1 MTNRRDSPL
10 RSVLPITTRGG
21 WTFTAFW
28 LSGIIAI
35 MLIVTNTVPVYG
47 QESQPFI
54 PQADASNVGKMK
66 FAIPPQRLTS
76 ALQAF
81 AEAANLQVSYPSELA
96 GDRLSPGVRGAYTPT
111 AALGEL
117 LVGTGL
123 TYRFVNER
131 TVTLQRETPTGV
143 PPTLAGQDRPI
154 DQPPPA
160 QRPEDEPEFKPIKV
174 EEIVVREAAETG
186 YKTAEEVSSP
196 TRLPSPIH
204 DIPQSVEVIT
214 RKLMDDQRAVR
225 IQDVIRNVSGTFVNS
240 TAGGRQEF
248 INIRGFSSG
257 LNIFKNGFREDV
269 TFANRVFRETANLQR
284 IEILKGPASY
294 LYGRSDP
301 SGIMNL
307 ITKKPLA
314 DQYYASEFIVG
325 SYNLYRPTIDMTGA
339 LNDSKSALYRFNGL
353 YESAGSFRE
362 GVKSDRIFLAPS
374 FSWTLGSK
382 TSLLF
387 EGEYLYDN
395 RVIDRGLTA
404 IGRGVAPVPISR
416 FLGDPNRR
424 TEFNQGK
431 ATLILLHELSS
442 SWTWRT
448 GFRAAAANEGYDSIE
463 QSGNTATN
471 GVTNLSLFRQ
481 PTVGQS
487 YYLQNEAIGV
497 FTIGPFEQRLLAGV
511 ELGREQLSQTITSQ
525 QVGTTNVFN
534 PTRVFTPTGA
544 VITNFDGVLK
554 SNFLAPYIVDQVALL
569 HNLKL
574 TLGGRFDIFEQEQV
588 DRGTKTSLA
597 QNFFSPMVGLTYQP
611 VKPATLYANFSRSFA
626 PQLGSIT
633 RSGDLIR
640 PATGTQYEAG
650 IKLEPLEGRLF
661 TNLAVFQIKQR
672 NVATFD
678 PSDPTFR
685 FSLPTG
691 ERRSEGVE
699 LDVGGRLMPGWDV
712 IATYAYIDAEILAG
726 DTVLGIAAGNTFANV
741 PLHSGSLW
749 TTYTIQSGPFQ
760 NIGAGIG
767 FFAAAKRLGDL
778 QNSYEMPGYVR
789 TDAALYYRKP
799 EIVRRTNLIASLNFR
814 NLLDTQYYEGS
825 RENRREV
832 YAGVPFT
839 VLGTLR
845 LEYY

>member
-1 MTNRRDSPL
+1 MTNRPSISPISPIITKIHFSMTGL
-10 RSVLPITTRGG
+10 WLP
-21 WTFTAFW
+21 
-28 LSGIIAI
+28 GIIAI
-35 MLIVTNTVPVYG
+35 MLLVPSPVPVYG
-47 QESQPFI
+47 QDSPALVT
-54 PQADASNVGKMK
+54 PADSAHVGVIE
-66 FAIPPQRLTS
+66 FDIPPQRLAS

-96 GDRLSPGVRGAYTPT
+96 GDRLSPGVQGAYASIT
-111 AALGEL
+111 ALDKL
-117 LVGTGL
+117 LAGTGL
-123 TYRFVNER
+123 TYKLVNER
-131 TVTLQRETPTGV
+131 TVTVERADRGVAQITPMADTVQTDHPRPVQRE
-143 PPTLAGQDRPI
+143 AASD
-154 DQPPPA
+154 
-160 QRPEDEPEFKPIKV
+160 FKPIKV
-174 EEIVVREAAETG
+174 DEIVVRESKELG
-186 YKTAEEVSSP
+186 YKTGEEVSSP
-196 TRLPSPIH
+196 TRLPSPVD

-225 IQDVIRNVSGTFVNS
+225 IPDVIRNVSGAFVNQ
-240 TAGGRQEF
+240 TGGGRQEF
-248 INIRGFSSG
+248 INIRGFASG
-257 LNIFKNGFREDV
+257 LNIFKNGFRDDV

-284 IEILKGPASY
+284 IEIIKGPASY

-307 ITKKPLA
+307 ITKKPMA
-314 DQYYASEFIVG
+314 DPFYATEFIVG

-339 LNDSKSALYRFNGL
+339 LNDSKTALYRFNGL

-387 EGEYLYDN
+387 EGEYMYDD
-395 RVIDRGLTA
+395 RVIDRGLPA
-404 IGRGVAPVPISR
+404 IGRAVAQVPISR

-431 ATLILLHELSS
+431 ATLVLLHELSS
-442 SWTWRT
+442 NWTWRT
-448 GFRAAAANEGYDSIE
+448 GFRAALASEKYDSIE
-463 QSGNTATN
+463 QSGNAALN
-471 GVTNLSLFRQ
+471 GNINRSLFRQ
-481 PTVGQS
+481 PTEGQS
-487 YYLQNEAIGV
+487 YYLQNEAVGV

-511 ELGREQLSQTITSQ
+511 ELGREQLNQTITSQ
-525 QVGTTNVFN
+525 AFGTTNVFN
-534 PTRVFTPTGA
+534 PSRIFAPTGA
-544 VITNFDGVLK
+544 IVTSFDGDVR

-574 TLGGRFDIFEQEQV
+574 TLGGRFDIFEQKQV
-588 DRGTKTSLA
+588 DRGTETNLA

-611 VKPATLYANFSRSFA
+611 VKPVTLYTNFSRSFA

-691 ERRSEGVE
+691 ERRSQGVE
-699 LDVGGRLMPGWDV
+699 LDVGGETP
-712 IATYAYIDAEILAG
+712 AG
-726 DTVLGIAAGNTFANV
+726 LGRDCH
-741 PLHSGSLW
+741 LC
-749 TTYTIQSGPFQ
+749 
-760 NIGAGIG
+760 
-767 FFAAAKRLGDL
+767 
-778 QNSYEMPGYVR
+778 
-789 TDAALYYRKP
+789 
-799 EIVRRTNLIASLNFR
+799 
-814 NLLDTQYYEGS
+814 
-825 RENRREV
+825 V
-832 YAGVPFT
+832 Y
-839 VLGTLR
+839 
-845 LEYY
+845 

>member
-1 MTNRRDSPL
+1 MTNRRSISPISPIITKIYFSMTGL
-10 RSVLPITTRGG
+10 WLP
-21 WTFTAFW
+21 
-28 LSGIIAI
+28 GIIAI
-35 MLIVTNTVPVYG
+35 MLLVPSPVPVYG
-47 QESQPFI
+47 QDSPALVT
-54 PQADASNVGKMK
+54 PADSAHVGVIE
-66 FAIPPQRLTS
+66 FDIPPQRLAS

-96 GDRLSPGVRGAYTPT
+96 GDRMSPGVQGAYASIT
-111 AALGEL
+111 ALDKL
-117 LVGTGL
+117 LAGTGL
-123 TYRFVNER
+123 TYKLVNER
-131 TVTLQRETPTGV
+131 TVTVERADRGVAQITPMADTVQTDHPRPVQRE
-143 PPTLAGQDRPI
+143 AASD
-154 DQPPPA
+154 
-160 QRPEDEPEFKPIKV
+160 FKPIKV
-174 EEIVVREAAETG
+174 DEIVVRESKELG
-186 YKTAEEVSSP
+186 YKTGEEVSSP
-196 TRLPSPIH
+196 TRLPSPVD

-225 IQDVIRNVSGTFVNS
+225 IPDVIRNVSGAFVNQ
-240 TAGGRQEF
+240 TGGGRQEF
-248 INIRGFSSG
+248 INIRGFASG
-257 LNIFKNGFREDV
+257 LNIFKNGFRDDV

-284 IEILKGPASY
+284 IEIIKGPASY

-307 ITKKPLA
+307 ITKKPMA
-314 DQYYASEFIVG
+314 DPFYATEFIVG

-339 LNDSKSALYRFNGL
+339 LNDSKTALYRFNGL

-387 EGEYLYDN
+387 EGEYMYDD
-395 RVIDRGLTA
+395 RVIDRGLPA
-404 IGRGVAPVPISR
+404 IGRAVAQVPISR

-431 ATLILLHELSS
+431 ATLVLLHELSS
-442 SWTWRT
+442 NWTWRT
-448 GFRAAAANEGYDSIE
+448 GFRAALASEKYDSIE
-463 QSGNTATN
+463 QSGNAALN
-471 GVTNLSLFRQ
+471 GNINRSLFRQ
-481 PTVGQS
+481 PTEGQS
-487 YYLQNEAIGV
+487 YYLQNEAVGV

-511 ELGREQLSQTITSQ
+511 ELGREQLNQTITSQ
-525 QVGTTNVFN
+525 AFGTTNVFN
-534 PTRVFTPTGA
+534 PSRIFAPTGA
-544 VITNFDGVLK
+544 IVTSFDGDVR

-574 TLGGRFDIFEQEQV
+574 TLGGRFDIFEQKQV
-588 DRGTKTSLA
+588 DRGTETNLA

-611 VKPATLYANFSRSFA
+611 VKPVTLYTNFSRSFA

-691 ERRSEGVE
+691 ERRSQGVE
-699 LDVGGRLMPGWDV
+699 LDVGGRLLPGWDV
-712 IATYAYIDAEILAG
+712 IATYAYIDAEMIAG

-760 NIGAGIG
+760 NLGAGVG
-767 FFAAAKRLGDL
+767 FFAAAKRLGDF

-799 EIVRRTNLIASLNFR
+799 EVVRRTNLIASLNFR

-825 RENRREV
+825 RENRREI

>member
-1 MTNRRDSPL
+1 MIASSDSGYVSRRGS
-10 RSVLPITTRGG
+10 GKG
-21 WTFTAFW
+21 WR
-28 LSGIIAI
+28 
-35 MLIVTNTVPVYG
+35 
-47 QESQPFI
+47 PFI
-54 PQADASNVGKMK
+54 PFWLPGVIVTAFLAPGVPPAHSQAMPVPESDSSGVRAIE
-66 FAIPPQRLTS
+66 FDIPPQPLAP
-76 ALQAF
+76 ALHAF
-81 AEAANLQVSYPSELA
+81 AETTDLQVSYPSEMA
-96 GDRLSPGVRGAYTPT
+96 ANRRSRGVRGTYTPT
-111 AALGEL
+111 AALDVL
-117 LVGTGL
+117 LSGTGL
-123 TYRFVNER
+123 TYTFVNHG
-131 TVTLQRETPTGV
+131 TITLQRAEQVGQNI
-143 PPTLAGQDRPI
+143 PPEGGALESRSTIRQGRGEGTEFEPI
-154 DQPPPA
+154 HV
-160 QRPEDEPEFKPIKV
+160 EDI
-174 EEIVVREAAETG
+174 IVRETKEQG
-186 YKTAEEVSSP
+186 YKTAEEVSAP
-196 TRLPSPIH
+196 TRLPAPVR

-225 IQDVIRNVSGTFVNS
+225 IQDVIRNVSGAFVS
-240 TAGGRQEF
+240 ATGGGRQEI
-248 INIRGFSSG
+248 INLRGFVSG
-257 LNIFKNGFREDV
+257 QNIFKNGFRDDI

-284 IEILKGPASY
+284 VEILKGPASF

-307 ITKKPLA
+307 VTKKPLM
-314 DQYYASEFIVG
+314 DPYYSAEMIVG
-325 SYNLYRPTIDMTGA
+325 SYNLYRPIVDISGP
-339 LNDSKSALYRFNGL
+339 LNESKSLQHRFIGL

-374 FSWTLGSK
+374 FRWTLGSK

-387 EGEYLYDN
+387 EGEYLHDD

-404 IGRGVAPVPISR
+404 IGRGVAPVPIST

-431 ATLILLHELSS
+431 ATLVLLHELSS
-442 SWTWRT
+442 NWTWRT

-463 QSGNTATN
+463 QRGNGSAAN
-471 GVTNLSLFRQ
+471 GNQTLQLSRQ

-487 YYLQNEAIGV
+487 YYLQNEVIGV
-497 FTIGPFEQRLLAGV
+497 FTLGFEQRLLAGV
-511 ELGREQLSQTITSQ
+511 EIGRELLTQTITSQ
-525 QVGTTNVFN
+525 PFGTTNVFN
-534 PTRVFTPTGA
+534 PTRVFAPTGL
-544 VITNFDGVLK
+544 VSTQFDGDLRSK
-554 SNFLAPYIVDQVALL
+554 FLAPYIVDQVALL
-569 HNLKL
+569 RNLTL

-588 DRGTKTSLA
+588 DRGTSTSVA

-611 VKPATLYANFSRSFA
+611 VKPVSLYANYSRSFT
-626 PQLGSIT
+626 PQLGAIT
-633 RSGDLIR
+633 RSGDIIR

-672 NVATFD
+672 NLATFD

-691 ERRSEGVE
+691 ERRSQGVE
-699 LDVGGRLMPGWDV
+699 LDVAGRLMPGWDV

-726 DTVLGIAAGNTFANV
+726 DTPLGIASGNTMANV

-749 TTYTIQSGPFQ
+749 TTYTVQSGPFQ
-760 NIGAGIG
+760 NVGVGIGAY
-767 FFAAAKRLGDL
+767 AAAKRLGDL

-799 EIVRRTNLIASLNFR
+799 EVFRRTNLTASLNFR

-825 RENRREV
+825 RENRREI

-839 VLGTLR
+839 VLGAVR

>member
-1 MTNRRDSPL
+1 MTNCRDTPL
-10 RSVLPITTRGG
+10 SVPRTTRPRCSIR
-21 WTFTAFW
+21 AFW
-28 LSGIIAI
+28 LSGIMAV
-35 MLIVTNTVPVYG
+35 MLLAPNAVPVYG
-47 QESQPFI
+47 QESQALVPRAE
-54 PQADASNVGKMK
+54 PSNAGVVE
-66 FAIPPQRLTS
+66 FDISPQRLAP

-81 AEAANLQVSYPSELA
+81 AEAANLQVSYPSEMA
-96 GDRLSPGVRGAYTPT
+96 GDRMSPGVRGAYTPAT
-111 AALGEL
+111 ALDQL
-117 LVGTGL
+117 LAGTGL
-123 TYRFVNER
+123 TYKLVNER
-131 TVTLQRETPTGV
+131 TVTLERRAPVGSQVMPAPATAE
-143 PPTLAGQDRPI
+143 A
-154 DQPPPA
+154 DQPSPP
-160 QRPEDEPEFKPIKV
+160 QRQEEISDFRPIKV
-174 EEIVVREAAETG
+174 DEIVVRESKELG
-186 YKTAEEVSSP
+186 YKTEEEVSSP
-196 TRLPSPIH
+196 TRLPSPVH

-225 IQDVIRNVSGTFVNS
+225 IPDVIRNVSGAFVNQ
-240 TAGGRQEF
+240 TGGGRQEF
-248 INIRGFSSG
+248 INIRGFATG
-257 LNIFKNGFREDV
+257 LNIFKNGFRDDV

-284 IEILKGPASY
+284 IEVIKGPASY

-314 DQYYASEFIVG
+314 GPSYATEFIVG
-325 SYNLYRPTIDMTGA
+325 SYDLYRPTIDMTGA
-339 LNDSKSALYRFNGL
+339 LNDSKTALYRFNAL

-374 FSWTLGSK
+374 FSWTLGSR

-387 EGEYLYDN
+387 EGEYMYDN

-404 IGRGVAPVPISR
+404 MGRGVAPVPISR

-431 ATLILLHELSS
+431 ATLILLHELNSN
-442 SWTWRT
+442 WTWRT
-448 GFRAAAANEGYDSIE
+448 GFRASAANEGYDSIE

-471 GVTNLSLFRQ
+471 GVTNLSLFSQ

-497 FTIGPFEQRLLAGV
+497 FTTGWFEHRLLAGV

-525 QVGTTNVFN
+525 RYGTTNVFN
-534 PTRVFTPTGA
+534 PTRTFTPTGA
-544 VITNFDGVLK
+544 VITNFDGDLR
-554 SNFLAPYIVDQVALL
+554 SNFLAPYVVDQVALL

-574 TLGGRFDIFEQEQV
+574 TLGGRFDIFTQEQV
-588 DRGTKTSLA
+588 DRGTETNLA

-611 VKPATLYANFSRSFA
+611 VKPVTLYTNFSRSFA

-650 IKLEPLEGRLF
+650 VKLEPLEGRLF

-691 ERRSEGVE
+691 ERRSQGVE
-699 LDVGGRLMPGWDV
+699 LDVGGRLLPGWDV
-712 IATYAYIDAEILAG
+712 IATYAYIDAEMIAG

-749 TTYTIQSGPFQ
+749 TTYTIQSGPLQ
-760 NIGAGIG
+760 NLGGGIG

-789 TDAALYYRKP
+789 TDAAVYYRKP
-799 EIVRRTNLIASLNFR
+799 EVLRRTNLIASLNFR

>member
-1 MTNRRDSPL
+1 MTNRRSIPFIP
-10 RSVLPITTRGG
+10 VLPITTKID
-21 WTFTAFW
+21 WSFTAFW
-28 LSGIIAI
+28 LPGIVAI
-35 MLIVTNTVPVYG
+35 MLLVPNAAPAYG
-47 QESQPFI
+47 QESQTFTPH
-54 PQADASNVGKMK
+54 ADASNIGVTE

-81 AEAANLQVSYPSELA
+81 AEATNLQVSYPSEMA
-96 GDRLSPGVRGAYTPT
+96 GDRTSPGVRGVYTPT

-131 TVTLQRETPTGV
+131 TVTLQRDTPTGV
-143 PPTLAGQDRPI
+143 PATLAGQETAV
-154 DQPPPA
+154 DQPHLA
-160 QRPEDEPEFKPIKV
+160 QQSDFKPIKV
-174 EEIVVREAAETG
+174 DEIVVREAAESG
-186 YKTAEEVSSP
+186 YKAEEEVSSP
-196 TRLPSPIH
+196 TRLPSPIR

-225 IQDVIRNVSGTFVNS
+225 IPDVIRNVSGAFVNQ

-248 INIRGFSSG
+248 INIRGFASG
-257 LNIFKNGFREDV
+257 LNIFKNGFRDDV

-284 IEILKGPASY
+284 IEVIKGPASY
-294 LYGRSDP
+294 LYGRADP

-314 DQYYASEFIVG
+314 DSYYAGELIVG

-339 LNDSKSALYRFNGL
+339 LNDSKTALYRFNGL

-374 FSWTLGSK
+374 FSWILGSK

-387 EGEYLYDN
+387 EGEYMYDN

-442 SWTWRT
+442 NWTWRT
-448 GFRAAAANEGYDSIE
+448 GFRASAANEGYDSIE

-471 GVTNLSLFRQ
+471 GVTNLSLFSQ

-487 YYLQNEAIGV
+487 YYLQNEAIGL
-497 FTIGPFEQRLLAGV
+497 FSTGWFEHRLLAGL

-525 QVGTTNVFN
+525 RFGTTNVFD
-534 PTRVFTPTGA
+534 PTRTFTPTGA
-544 VITNFDGVLK
+544 VITNFDGVLR

-569 HNLKL
+569 RNLKL
-574 TLGGRFDIFEQEQV
+574 TLGGRFDVFNQEQV
-588 DRGTKTSLA
+588 DRGTETNLS

-611 VKPATLYANFSRSFA
+611 LKPVTLYANFSRSFA
-626 PQLGSIT
+626 PQLGAIT

-650 IKLEPLEGRLF
+650 VKLEPLEGRLF

-691 ERRSEGVE
+691 ERRSQGVE
-699 LDVGGRLMPGWDV
+699 LDVGGRLLPGWDV
-712 IATYAYIDAEILAG
+712 IATYAYIDAEMIAG

-749 TTYTIQSGPFQ
+749 TTYTIQSGPLQ
-760 NIGAGIG
+760 NLGAGFG
-767 FFAAAKRLGDL
+767 FFAAAKRLGDF

-825 RENRREV
+825 RENRREI

>member
-1 MTNRRDSPL
+1 MTSRRVAPLSVSPVTAL
-10 RSVLPITTRGG
+10 RY
-21 WTFTAFW
+21 FTPALW
-28 LSGIIAI
+28 LACFVALIICVPDDA
-35 MLIVTNTVPVYG
+35 PVYAE
-47 QESQPFI
+47 ESQTTSS
-54 PQADASNVGKMK
+54 QAESGHGGVIE
-66 FAIPPQRLTS
+66 FAIPPQRLAS

-81 AEAANLQVSYPSELA
+81 AEATNLQVSYPSEMA
-96 GDRLSPGVRGAYTPT
+96 GDRTSPGVRGAYTPT

-131 TVTLQRETPTGV
+131 TVTLQRDSPIGV
-143 PPTLAGQDRPI
+143 PTIRAREDTPSDRPH
-154 DQPPPA
+154 PA
-160 QRPEDEPEFKPIKV
+160 QRQEDESEFKPIKV
-174 EEIVVREAAETG
+174 DEIIVREAAESG
-186 YKTAEEVSSP
+186 YKTEEEVSSP
-196 TRLPSPIH
+196 TRLPSPIR

-225 IQDVIRNVSGTFVNS
+225 IPDVIRNVSGAFVNQ

-248 INIRGFSSG
+248 INIRGFASG
-257 LNIFKNGFREDV
+257 LNIFKNGFRDDV

-284 IEILKGPASY
+284 IEVIKGPASY
-294 LYGRSDP
+294 LYGRADP

-314 DQYYASEFIVG
+314 DSYYAGELIVG

-387 EGEYLYDN
+387 EGEYMYDN

-442 SWTWRT
+442 NWTWRT
-448 GFRAAAANEGYDSIE
+448 GFRASAANEGYDSIE

-471 GVTNLSLFRQ
+471 GVTNLSLFSQ

-497 FTIGPFEQRLLAGV
+497 FSTGWFEHRLLAGL

-525 QVGTTNVFN
+525 RFGTTNVFD
-534 PTRVFTPTGA
+534 PTRTFTPTGA
-544 VITNFDGVLK
+544 VITNFDGVLR

-574 TLGGRFDIFEQEQV
+574 TLGGRFDVFNQEQV
-588 DRGTKTSLA
+588 DRGTETNLA

-611 VKPATLYANFSRSFA
+611 LKPVTLYANFSRSFA
-626 PQLGSIT
+626 PQLGAIT

-650 IKLEPLEGRLF
+650 LKLEPLEGRLF
-661 TNLAVFQIKQR
+661 ANLALFHIKQR

-691 ERRSEGVE
+691 ERRSQGFE
-699 LDVGGRLMPGWDV
+699 LDVAGRLMPGWDV
-712 IATYAYIDAEILAG
+712 IATYAYIDAEMIAG
-726 DTVLGIAAGNTFANV
+726 DQVLGISAGNTFANV

-749 TTYTIQSGPFQ
+749 TTYTIQSGPLQ
-760 NIGAGIG
+760 NLGAGIG
-767 FFAAAKRLGDL
+767 FYAAAERLGDL

-825 RENRREV
+825 RENRREI
-832 YAGVPFT
+832 YPGVPFT